1 MIKIFVDSSADY
13 EAAELKSRNLQ
24 LIPLTVM
31 MNGKTYADGV
41 DLKKNDFFE
50 LLINSEEF
58 PKTSQPSPQKFIS
71 VFEDAKAKGDQVI
84 CILLSSALSGTCQS
98 AMLAKSMVDYDEI
111 YIIDSL
117 SATYPIRIMTDY
129 ACSLAARGLAAKEIA
144 EKVSAL
150 KPRVK
155 LLAVLDT
162 LEYLSKGGRI
172 PKSVATIGEIARI
185 KPVITLTKTGEV
197 GVLAK
202 CIGKNKA
209 MSRIMQEFS
218 SLKVDPAFP
227 CTTIFSYG
235 TENCEQ
241 FEQKLSENGYSI
253 TERMQIGAAIGS
265 HIGPRAYG
273 IVFVEQE

>member
-13 EAAELKSRNLQ
+13 EMQELNDRQLG
-24 LIPLTVM
+24 LIPLAVT
-31 MNGKTYADGV
+31 MNGTTYADGV
-41 DLKKNDFFE
+41 DLQNNEFFE
-50 LLINSEEF
+50 MLISSEEF
-58 PKTSQPSPQKFIS
+58 PKTSQPSPSDFLS
-71 VFEDAKAKGDQVI
+71 VFEKAKEDGDEVI
-84 CILLSSALSGTCQS
+84 CILLSSALSGTYQS
-98 AMLAKSMVDYDEI
+98 ALLAKSMVDYEDI
-111 YIIDSL
+111 YVIDSL

-129 ACSLAARGLAAKEIA
+129 ACSLAKQGLSAKEIA
-144 EKVSAL
+144 DKVAAL
-150 KPRVK
+150 RPRVK

-185 KPVITLTKTGEV
+185 KPVITLTAEGEV

-218 SLKVDPAFP
+218 SMKSDPAFP

-235 TENCEQ
+235 TENCEA
-241 FEQKLSENGYSI
+241 FEQKLTENGYAI

-273 IVFVEQE
+273 IVFVEK

>member
-1 MIKIFVDSSADY
+1 MIKIIVDSSADY
-13 EAAELKSRNLQ
+13 EAQELQSRQLQ
-24 LIPLTVM
+24 LIPLSVM

-50 LLINSEEF
+50 MLISNEEF
-58 PKTSQPSPQKFIS
+58 PKTSQPSPQEFLS
-71 VFEDAKAKGDQVI
+71 VFQDAKDKGDQVI

-98 AMLAKSMVDYDEI
+98 ALLAKNMVDYKDI

-117 SATYPIRIMTDY
+117 AATYPIRIMTDY
-129 ACSLAARGLAAKEIA
+129 ACSLVKEGLSAKEITS
-144 EKVSAL
+144 KVNAL
-150 KPRVK
+150 KPKVK

-185 KPVITLTKTGEV
+185 KPVITLTADGEV

-209 MSRIMQEFS
+209 MSHIMKDFS
-218 SLKVDPAFP
+218 SMKVNPAFP

-235 TENCEQ
+235 TENCEL
-241 FEQKLSENGYSI
+241 FEQRLSENGYAI

-265 HIGPRAYG
+265 HIGPGAYG
-273 IVFVEQE
+273 IVFVEQ

>member
-13 EAAELKSRNLQ
+13 EAEELKERQ
-24 LIPLTVM
+24 IHLIPLSVT
-31 MNGKTYADGV
+31 MNGKTYADGI

-58 PKTSQPSPQKFIS
+58 PKTSQPSPQDFLS
-71 VFEDAKAKGDQVI
+71 VFEDARKNNDQVI
-84 CILLSSALSGTCQS
+84 CILLSSALSGTYQT
-98 AMLAKSMVDYDEI
+98 ALLARNMVDYEEI
-111 YIIDSL
+111 YIIDSH

-129 ACSLAARGLAAKEIA
+129 ACMLAKQGLTAKEIA
-144 EKVSAL
+144 DKVNDL

-172 PKSVATIGEIARI
+172 PKSVAAIGEIARI
-185 KPVITLTKTGEV
+185 KPVITLTTNGEV

-209 MSRIMQEFS
+209 LSHIMKDLS
-218 SLKVDPAFP
+218 SMKVDPAFP

-235 TENCEQ
+235 TENCES
-241 FEQKLSENGYSI
+241 FEQKLSESGYDI

-273 IVFVEQE
+273 IVFVEKE

>member
-1 MIKIFVDSSADY
+1 MIKIYVDSSADY
-13 EAAELKSRNLQ
+13 EIQELQSRNLQ
-24 LIPLTVM
+24 LIPLSVT

-41 DLKKNDFFE
+41 DLKKNEFFE
-50 LLINSEEF
+50 MLISSEEF
-58 PKTSQPSPQKFIS
+58 PKTSQPSPQEFLS
-71 VFEDAKAKGDQVI
+71 VFKNAKDRGDEVI
-84 CILLSSALSGTCQS
+84 CILLSSALSGTYQS
-98 AMLAKSMVDYDEI
+98 AMLAKNMTDYENI

-129 ACSLAARGLAAKEIA
+129 ACSLASQGFHAKEIA
-144 EKVSAL
+144 DKVNEL

-162 LEYLSKGGRI
+162 LEYLSKGGRL
-172 PKSVATIGEIARI
+172 PKSIAAIGEIARI
-185 KPVITLTKTGEV
+185 KPVITLTAEGEV

-209 MSRIMQEFS
+209 MSHIMKDLS
-218 SLKVDPAFP
+218 SMVVDPAFP

-235 TENCEQ
+235 TENCES
-241 FEQKLSENGYSI
+241 FEHKLTESGYHI

-265 HIGPRAYG
+265 HIGPGAYG
-273 IVFVEQE
+273 IVFVEK

>member
-1 MIKIFVDSSADY
+1 MIKIIVDSSADY
-13 EAAELKSRNLQ
+13 EAQELQDRHLG
-24 LIPLTVM
+24 LIPLIVT
-31 MNGKTYADGV
+31 MNGTTYADGI
-41 DLKKNDFFE
+41 DLQKNDFFE
-50 LLINSEEF
+50 LLIQSDDF
-58 PKTSQPSPQKFIS
+58 PKTSQPSPSDFLS
-71 VFEDAKAKGDQVI
+71 VFEKAKAEGDQVI
-84 CILLSSALSGTCQS
+84 CILLSSALSGTYQT
-98 AMLAKSMVDYDEI
+98 ALLAKNMVDYEDI
-111 YIIDSL
+111 YVIDSL

-129 ACSLAARGLAAKEIA
+129 ACTLAGQGLPAKEIA
-144 EKVSAL
+144 QKVNEL

-185 KPVITLTKTGEV
+185 KPVITLTTEGEV

-218 SLKVDPAFP
+218 SLKVDTAFP

-235 TENCEQ
+235 TENCEA
-241 FEQKLSENGYSI
+241 FEQKLSENGYAI

-273 IVFVEQE
+273 IVFVEK

>member
-13 EAAELKSRNLQ
+13 ETAELQSRNLQ

-31 MNGKTYADGV
+31 MNGITYADGV
-41 DLKKNDFFE
+41 DLKKNEFFE
-50 LLINSEEF
+50 MLINSEEF
-58 PKTSQPSPQKFIS
+58 PKTSQPSPQVFLS
-71 VFEDAKAKGDQVI
+71 VFEEAKANGDEVI

-98 AMLAKSMVDYDEI
+98 ALLAKNMVDYEKI

-117 SATYPIRIMTDY
+117 AATYPIRIMTDY
-129 ACSLAARGLAAKEIA
+129 ACSLAGQGLSAKEIA
-144 EKVSAL
+144 EKVNEL

-185 KPVITLTKTGEV
+185 KPVITLTADGEV

-209 MSRIMQEFS
+209 MSRIMQEFTS
-218 SLKVDPAFP
+218 MTVDKEFP

-235 TENCEQ
+235 TENCEL
-241 FEQKLSENGYSI
+241 FEQKLSEGGYPI

-273 IVFVEQE
+273 IVFVER

>member
-1 MIKIFVDSSADY
+1 MIKIYVDSSADY
-13 EAAELKSRNLQ
+13 ESHELQSRNLQ
-24 LIPLTVM
+24 LIPLSVT

-41 DLKKNDFFE
+41 DLKKNEFFE
-50 LLINSEEF
+50 MLISNEEF
-58 PKTSQPSPQKFIS
+58 PKTSQPSPQEFLS
-71 VFEDAKAKGDQVI
+71 VFKDAKEKGDDVI
-84 CILLSSALSGTCQS
+84 CILLSSALSGTYQT
-98 AMLAKSMVDYDEI
+98 AMLAKNMVNYENI

-129 ACSLAARGLAAKEIA
+129 ACSLVSQGFSAKVIA
-144 EKVSAL
+144 DKVNEL

-162 LEYLSKGGRI
+162 LEYLSKGGRL
-172 PKSVATIGEIARI
+172 PKSIAAIGEIARI
-185 KPVITLTKTGEV
+185 KPVITVTPNGEV

-209 MSRIMQEFS
+209 MSHIMKDFS
-218 SLKVDPAFP
+218 SMKADPEFP

-235 TENCEQ
+235 TENCEL
-241 FEQKLSENGYSI
+241 FEQRLTESGYQI

-273 IVFVEQE
+273 IVFVEK

>member
-1 MIKIFVDSSADY
+1 MVPIQTEEMKDGNPLRVCVESYGYLPVDKEAFKGEIPEIKNMVPFAPFDFFIKRKLFLHNMGHAMTAYLGDLLGIEYIY
-13 EAAELKSRNLQ
+13 EAIDN
-24 LIPLTVM
+24 
-31 MNGKTYADGV
+31 
-41 DLKKNDFFE
+41 
-50 LLINSEEF
+50 
-58 PKTSQPSPQKFIS
+58 
-71 VFEDAKAKGDQVI
+71 
-84 CILLSSALSGTCQS
+84 
-98 AMLAKSMVDYDEI
+98 DEI

-144 EKVSAL
+144 EKVNAL